1 MSSQPDRAGR
11 YTVRFDD
18 GVTMR
23 LYRQT
28 VQDFSVYPGREL
40 SDEEYTQL
48 SDAAA
53 AMSAKMRA
61 VRIVAA
67 SNVSKRDLEQ
77 RLIHKG
83 EDPEKAKDAV
93 QWMSD
98 MNLVDDRKTAEM
110 IVQRCIQKGYGRSRA
125 KQMLYQ
131 KQIPQACW
139 EDALENYPEQTEAIV
154 AFLRDRL
161 GENWDDRQLHRVM
174 EALIR
179 RGHSYGEIRK
189 GLEMM
194 ELDTEEFPE
203 E

>member
-1 MSSQPDRAGR
+1 M
-11 YTVRFDD
+11 RFDD

-40 SDEEYTQL
+40 SEEEYTRL

-83 EDPEKAKDAV
+83 EDPKKAKDAV

-139 EDALENYPEQTEAIV
+139 EEVLDNYPEQTDAIV

-174 EALIR
+174 DALIR

-194 ELDTEEFPE
+194 ELDTDEFPE

>member
-1 MSSQPDRAGR
+1 M
-11 YTVRFDD
+11 RFDD

>member
-1 MSSQPDRAGR
+1 
-11 YTVRFDD
+11 
-18 GVTMR
+18 
-23 LYRQT
+23 
-28 VQDFSVYPGREL
+28 
-40 SDEEYTQL
+40 
-48 SDAAA
+48 
-53 AMSAKMRA
+53 MSAKMRA

-139 EDALENYPEQTEAIV
+139 EDALENYPEQTDAIV
-154 AFLRDRL
+154 VFLRDRL

-174 EALIR
+174 DALIR